1 MTTSKDNKHPFRALV
16 EGMTATPIEESAS
29 WPQNERDG
37 QYSVFDDNNTS
48 VSQHKDLH
56 SALHAASKH
65 PNSNRNWTVGLEA
78 HGSPRGWLG
87 HMWTRDG
94 EPLRWDKHQGT
105 WVPDEEELE
114 ESENPDRLT
123 ENHDLDW
130 SSKNPDAGFSG
141 TMNLDAIRS
150 VFYVMAAKTVAQ
162 ELGVPATAAV
172 QLLDSNWGRHF
183 CDQVNGHL
191 RDKSAEWF
199 SHGDAF
205 ATAIKVVLNSGPWKR
220 DAQRALAHMKYE
232 SDAAAHPEGHY
243 DQNAPHYQSSGKW
256 FPGRK

>member
-1 MTTSKDNKHPFRALV
+1 MTTSKDHKHPFRALV
-16 EGMTATPIEESAS
+16 EGMTATPIEESAGS
-29 WPQNERDG
+29 DTHEVIAHHNDG
-37 QYSVFDDNNTS
+37 KGFQAR
-48 VSQHKDLH
+48 HLK
-56 SALHAASKH
+56 
-65 PNSNRNWTVGLEA
+65 
-78 HGSPRGWLG
+78 
-87 HMWTRDG
+87 TRDYHDFKHNPKATYNG
-94 EPLRWDKHQGT
+94 ELPPIGSHISYRHYKKM
-105 WVPDEEELE
+105 VV
-114 ESENPDRLT
+114 ESTQLT

-150 VFYVMAAKTVAQ
+150 VFYVTAAKTVAQ
-162 ELGVPATAAV
+162 ELGVPAVAAV